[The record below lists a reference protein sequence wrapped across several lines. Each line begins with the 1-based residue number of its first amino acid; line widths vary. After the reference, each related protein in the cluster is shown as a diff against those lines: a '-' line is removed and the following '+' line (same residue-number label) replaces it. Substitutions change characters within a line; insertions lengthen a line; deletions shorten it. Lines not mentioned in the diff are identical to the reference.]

1 MKNTWSCLL
10 IPKIFMLL
18 AVGLLCFGIQS
29 VTAQNSDGKQ
39 GLTVSGTVVDSNND
53 PLIGVAIHVLGTSKG
68 TITDL
73 DGNYT
78 IAVDNSKSILRF
90 SYTGFVSR
98 EVPVGNNRKMDVTL
112 SEDLQQLDEVVVVG
126 YGIQKKSHLTG
137 SITKVKT
144 EGLDDIPAS
153 RLDQA
158 LQGRIAGVQIQNIT
172 SEVGEAPKVR
182 VRGMGS
188 LSAGAEPLV
197 IVDGFPVSEGLGVVN
212 MNDVESIEVLKDA
225 ASAAIYGSRAANG
238 VIMITTK
245 QGTINKPKYTL
256 RTSWGTKSAYKV
268 HPIMSSKE
276 YVDMRVNEV
285 KLLGTRLPDAEFAFL
300 CIDNDTDWQDEGL
313 RTANVY
319 NIQLGISGGS
329 KDVKYY
335 ISGSHIKDQGIMI
348 RNQYAKTNIRVKVDA
363 NLSKNVTLGVNIA
376 PTYANRERPTTN
388 YIDFY
393 RTPSWLPVKHT
404 AQTAALTGYEEGSY
418 ANGAHFNNKNYT
430 GIDPLTGEER
440 TVKASPF
447 NTGNH
452 NPRMILDNESSFQK
466 DYRLQSSA
474 YLNVHLMKG
483 LDFKTANGFDIVY
496 NDIDLYRNKASRK
509 DGETNRGLYQNNLL
523 IDLISENTITY
534 NTKINKSHDISVL
547 LGASA
552 QKTTR
557 KQAGILGIDFS
568 TDRIQTL
575 NAAGSIVQYETS
587 TSGTTQYTGTWRQE
601 SAMISYFSRFT
612 YAYQDRYLLSASIRT
627 DGSSKFGKDNR
638 WGWFPSISLGW
649 RPSEEGFIK
658 NNPDFA
664 WLDQLKLRT
673 SYGVTGTND
682 IMNYANTDKLQSAN
696 YIWGTGNGTVGS
708 GLANNSTTLGNSTLM
723 WEQTNEYNAG
733 FDLSVFKNRIG
744 LNLDLYYSTTKS
756 LLFEKNI
763 NSISGYLKGWSNEGK
778 VRNKGIEIE
787 VTTFNVQNKVFSWNT
802 SLNFAKNENK
812 LLDLGGARQL
822 INLGERNEMYIS
834 RVGGPAVQFYGFKTI
849 GVWKSQE
856 EIDNN
861 PHHITDA
868 PGGLRVQNTNGD
880 DVIDDDDMVP
890 LGNPFP
896 DFTWGINNT
905 FKYKDIDLSILVQ
918 GVQGID
924 VWNGDEYYNETR
936 KWNKNYVTN
945 RWISAEHPGDGKT
958 PYFTNGIEHFLT
970 DYAIQDGSYIALRD
984 ITLGYTLPKKMVK
997 KTMLSRLRVFTSIQN
1012 LGYWFTGDYKGI
1024 NPEARATS
1032 GAYASPL
1039 ISGYQRGAFP
1049 LQRTF
1054 SFGIDINF

>member
-1 MKNTWSCLL
+1 MKNTWSFLL

-18 AVGLLCFGIQS
+18 TLGLLCLS
-29 VTAQNSDGKQ
+29 AQNIAAQSSKGSI
-39 GLTVSGTVVDSNND
+39 SGTVIDSNKD

-78 IAVDNSKSILRF
+78 IEIDNPKSILRF

-98 EVPVGNNRKMDVTL
+98 EIPVENNRKIDVTL

-126 YGIQKKSHLTG
+126 YGIQRKSHLTG

-144 EGLDDIPAS
+144 DGLEDIPAS
-153 RLDQA
+153 RVDQA
-158 LQGRIAGVQIQNIT
+158 LQGRIAGVQIQNVT
-172 SEVGEAPKVR
+172 SEVGEAPKVK

-188 LSAGAEPLV
+188 ISAGAEPLI
-197 IVDGFPVSEGLGVVN
+197 IVDGFPVAEGLGVVN

-256 RTSWGTKSAYKV
+256 RTLWGTKSAYKV
-268 HPIMSSKE
+268 HPIMTSKE
-276 YVDMRVNEV
+276 YVDMRTNEERL
-285 KLLGTRLPDAEFAFL
+285 KGSKQLPDAELAFL
-300 CIDNDTDWQDEGL
+300 AIENNTDWQDEGL
-313 RTANVY
+313 RSANIY

-348 RNQYAKTNIRVKVDA
+348 KNEYEKTNIRVKVDA
-363 NLSKNVTLGVNIA
+363 NLSKRVVLGVNIA
-376 PTYANRERPTTN
+376 PTYANRQRPTTN
-388 YIDFY
+388 FIDFY
-393 RTPSWLPVKHT
+393 RTPSWMPVKHT

-430 GIDPLTGEER
+430 VTDPITGEER
-440 TVKASPF
+440 TIKASPF
-447 NTGNH
+447 NTANH

-474 YLNVHLMKG
+474 YLNINLMKG
-483 LDFKTANGFDIVY
+483 LDFKTSNGFDIVY
-496 NDIDLYRNKASRK
+496 NDIDIYRNKASRK

-523 IDLISENTITY
+523 IDLITENTLTY
-534 NTKINKSHDISVL
+534 ATKINKSHDINIL

-552 QKTTR
+552 QKTTQ
-557 KQAGILGIDFS
+557 KQAGILGINFS

-575 NAAGSIVQYETS
+575 NAAGSIVQSET
-587 TSGTTQYTGTWRQE
+587 TSSGINQYTGTWRQE
-601 SAMISYFSRFT
+601 HALVSYFSRFT
-612 YAYQDRYLLSASIRT
+612 YAYEDRYLMSASIRT
-627 DGSSKFGKDNR
+627 DGSSKFGKDNQ

-649 RPSEEGFIK
+649 RPSEEAFIK

-664 WLDQLKLRT
+664 WLNQLKVRT
-673 SYGVTGTND
+673 SYGVTGTNS
-682 IMNYANTDKLQSAN
+682 IPNYANTDKLQSAN
-696 YIWGTGNGTVGS
+696 YIWGTGNGTVGA
-708 GLANNSTTLGNSTLM
+708 GLANNSLILGNSKLR

-733 FDLSVFKNRIG
+733 LDLSVFNSRIG

-756 LLFEKNI
+756 LLFAKNI
-763 NSISGYLKGWSNEGK
+763 NSISGYLRGWSNEGK
-778 VRNKGIEIE
+778 LRNKGIEIE
-787 VTTFNVQNKVFSWNT
+787 MTTFNVQNKDFTWNT
-802 SLNFAKNENK
+802 SLNFSKNDNK
-812 LLDLGGARQL
+812 LLDLGGSPQL
-822 INLGERNEMYIS
+822 IFQGERNEMYIS
-834 RVGGPAVQFYGFKTI
+834 RIGGPTIQFYGFKTI

-856 EIDNN
+856 EIDSN
-861 PHHITDA
+861 PHHLTDA

-880 DVIDDDDMVP
+880 NVIDDNDMVP

-896 DFTWGINNT
+896 DFSWGINNNL
-905 FKYKDIDLSILVQ
+905 KYKDIDLSFLVQ
-918 GVQGID
+918 GAQGVD

-936 KWNKNYVTN
+936 KWNRNYVTN
-945 RWISAEHPGDGKT
+945 RWVNADNPGDGKT
-958 PYFTNGIEHFLT
+958 PYFNNGIDHFLT
-970 DYAIQDGSYIALRD
+970 DHAIQDGSYIALRD
-984 ITLGYTLPKKMVK
+984 ITIGYTLPKKFVK
-997 KTMLSRLRVFTSIQN
+997 KAMLSRMRVFTSIQN

-1024 NPEARATS
+1024 NPEARLTS
-1032 GAYASPL
+1032 SPYDSPL